1 MKYDYLNGDLVS
13 YRIHSSNFTINKQ
26 KRLDSLIPII
36 DYLIEN
42 FKDIIF
48 TNKSEEEISINLFNY
63 FKNFFYLYELELWK
77 PWGIDYDNFEYINI
91 NYFKLIEILKKYSSL
106 YDKHK
111 NKYLFLADY
120 IENLYTK
127 KHKPLVEF

>member
-1 MKYDYLNGDLVS
+1 MS

-48 TNKSEEEISINLFNY
+48 MNKVRKKFQLIYSI
-63 FKNFFYLYELELWK
+63 
-77 PWGIDYDNFEYINI
+77 
-91 NYFKLIEILKKYSSL
+91 ILKISFICM
-106 YDKHK
+106 
-111 NKYLFLADY
+111 N
-120 IENLYTK
+120 
-127 KHKPLVEF
+127 